1 MCYIYV
7 TKRAVQLSDQVVPVV
22 MGHFEG
28 KLNLV
33 RLKSFSPIA

>member
-1 MCYIYV
+1 MCYIHV
-7 TKRAVQLSDQVVPVV
+7 TKSAGQLSDQVVSVV

-33 RLKSFSPIA
+33 RLKRFSLIA